1 MENVMPRYQRP
12 IPSISDPVI
21 HVAHWETAIE
31 AYDEKEFKKS
41 VLEVLNYI
49 NPALLKGKE
58 LNGDI
63 EIIQMQGSAEIHVKI
78 TDKTLRIQ
86 APFLKITN
94 ETNKVALLRR
104 VGEVNFSP
112 LGLASIVLR
121 DDELWFEHEMSLV
134 VSQPNKVYDL
144 LHEVCVYADDYD
156 DQFIDK
162 YNATFYKEPA
172 IKALTEK
179 EQDEVWTQI
188 SNIFEDYHNYTQFFI
203 EKRWT
208 NFQWDNLVI
217 SLLKLSNMPYIHGKL
232 RSDLIEYV
240 RNLFNGDIDFQFRVD
255 KGVNF
260 MKKLTAKSREEI
272 MKNTYHAEQFI
283 SLRWRSSPQIITD
296 RLKGN
301 FEQVQ
306 KYEKE
311 ESNFNL
317 SYYLQFTLLKLI
329 YDFNL
334 DENYKKT
341 IEKVMEDVSSL
352 DPDEAAPKLVKVYYQ
367 LYEANVSEQVVEA
380 TKKKKGFF
388 SKLFN

>member
-1 MENVMPRYQRP
+1 MENVIPRYRKP
-12 IPSISDPVI
+12 IPSVGDPVI
-21 HVAHWETAIE
+21 KVEHWDKAID
-31 AYDEKEFKKS
+31 AYDEKEFKQA

-49 NPALLKGKE
+49 NPTLLEGKD
-58 LNGDI
+58 LSGDV
-63 EIIQMQGSAEIHVKI
+63 EIIQMQGSAEIQVKI
-78 TDKTLRIQ
+78 TDDTFRVQ
-86 APFLKITN
+86 APFLKITS

-112 LGLASIVLR
+112 LGLASITLHGE
-121 DDELWFEHEMSLV
+121 ELWFEYEMPLTV
-134 VSQPNKVYDL
+134 CQPNKVYDL

-156 DQFIDK
+156 DQFIEK
-162 YNATFYKEPA
+162 YKASFYKEPR
-172 IKALTEK
+172 ITPLSEK
-179 EQDEVWTQI
+179 ESDEVWSQI
-188 SNIFEDYHNYTQFFI
+188 QDIFEDYKNYTQFFI

-208 NFQWDNLVI
+208 NFQWDNVVI

-240 RNLFNGDIDFQFRVD
+240 RNLFNGDLDFQFRVD

-260 MKKLTAKSREEI
+260 MKKLSAKSKEEI
-272 MKNTYHAEQFI
+272 MKNAYHAEQFI

-296 RLKGN
+296 RLKN
-301 FEQVQ
+301 NLDQVK

-311 ESNFNL
+311 DSNFNL

-334 DENYKKT
+334 EESYKNA
-341 IEKVMEDVSSL
+341 IEKVLEEVSGL
-352 DPDEAAPKLVKVYYQ
+352 EPDEAAVKLSKVYYQ
-367 LYEANVSEQVVEA
+367 LYDGTVENQEVKV
-380 TKKKKGFF
+380 KKKKGFF